1 MNGIDRILGA
11 CTNVMT
17 SIAGLLMMAM
27 MAHIVLDVLFKWLL
41 NSPIDGTL
49 EIVSHYYM
57 VGLIYLP
64 LSYVQLRGSHIV
76 AEIFTQNL
84 KARTRAGLE
93 GVIGVF
99 LFIYVVLFVWT
110 SGGEAIEKTAE
121 NEFLEATESFIV
133 IWPTRWFVTV
143 GFAIMGLYAIYQAL
157 RNLKS
162 ASSGEAPPG
171 PIGTSI

>member
-1 MNGIDRILGA
+1 MKPIERTLGV
-11 CTNVMT
+11 CTHVLT
-17 SIAGLLMMAM
+17 TIAGFLMMAM
-27 MAHIVLDVLFKWLL
+27 MAHIVTDVLFKWLL

-64 LSYVQLRGSHIV
+64 LSYVQHRGSHIV

-84 KARTRAGLE
+84 ADRVRAGLE

-99 LFIYVVLFVWT
+99 LFVYVVLFVWT
-110 SGGEAIEKTAE
+110 SGKEAIEKTAE

-133 IWPTRWFVTV
+133 IWPTRWFVTI
-143 GFAIMGLYAIYQAL
+143 GFAIMGCYAIYQAV
-157 RNLKS
+157 RNLK
-162 ASSGEAPPG
+162 AAGSGDVPSPG
-171 PIGTSI
+171 LGTGI